1 MSKLNEMTISE
12 FTDVFNYLLD
22 NNKQLQEKGL
32 TPIAIGLEGAAGIG
46 KTSLIQQ
53 VAEKRGMTLCKLNLA
68 QLEEVGDL
76 VGFPQKEVLLTWTTK
91 NGEKKTKW
99 WPESLLKQVPQNV
112 TVTNHTRMGYATP
125 AWLPRE
131 ENPNGCILALDDYT
145 RASQLFMQA
154 TMELI
159 NEGKYI
165 SWSLPKNT
173 TICLTTNPDDG
184 EFSVQSLDS
193 AQKTRFVNFNLKL
206 NVNDWASWA
215 EFNQIDSRAINFCL
229 LYGEE
234 IFRKHNNVQTINPRA
249 YTTFCKAISG
259 IKDWNNDSSL
269 GLILNLAKGCFLNDS
284 DNVVGTLFTT
294 FIAQKL
300 DRLVQPSDML
310 MQKWETVEPK
320 IHDCV
325 YDGEQFKPEIAS
337 ILAIR
342 LLNYI
347 MFYFSQKG
355 VKESVVQ
362 DRILEFIDNPRKLFS
377 DDLLFHI
384 IKTIIAKFPAKTTK
398 LLLNAKIRNK
408 ITI

>member
-1 MSKLNEMTISE
+1 MGKLNEMTISE
-12 FTDVFNYLLD
+12 FTGVLNYLLD
-22 NNKQLQEKGL
+22 NNKKLQEEGQ
-32 TPIAIGLEGAAGIG
+32 TPIAIGIEGADGIG

-53 VAEKRGMTLCKLNLA
+53 VAEERGMTLCKLNLA

-76 VGFPQKEVLLTWTTK
+76 VGFPQKEVMLQWK
-91 NGEKKTKW
+91 NKEGMTKTKW
-99 WPESLLKQVPQNV
+99 WPENLLSKVPQNV
-112 TVTNHTRMGYATP
+112 TVTNNTRMGYAAP

-131 ENPNGCILALDDYT
+131 ENPNGTILALDDYT
-145 RASQLFMQA
+145 RSNQLFMQA

-184 EFSVQSLDS
+184 EFAVQSLDS
-193 AQKTRFVNFNLKL
+193 AQKTRFINFNLKL

-215 EFNQIDSRAINFCL
+215 EFNNVDSRAINFCL

-234 IFRKHNNVQTINPRA
+234 IFKKHNNIQTINPRA

-259 IKDWNNDSSL
+259 IKNWNDDKSL
-269 GLILNLAKGCFLNDS
+269 ALILNISKGCFLNDS

-300 DRLVQPSDML
+300 DKLVQPQDML
-310 MQKWETVEPK
+310 MQKWDTVEPK
-320 IHDCV
+320 IYDCV
-325 YDGEQFKPEIAS
+325 YEGDKFKPEIAS

-342 LLNYI
+342 LLNYT
-347 MFYFSQKG
+347 MYYFSQKG
-355 VKESVVQ
+355 SKENVVQ
-362 DRILEFIDNPRKLFS
+362 DRLMDFVNNPRKLFS

-384 IKTIIAKFPAKTTK
+384 IKTVLAKYPAKTTK
-398 LLLNAKIRNK
+398 LLLNPSIRNK
-408 ITI
+408 VII

>member
-1 MSKLNEMTISE
+1 MKKLNEMTLSE
-12 FTDVFNYLLD
+12 FTEVFNYLLD
-22 NNKQLQEKGL
+22 NNRELQEKGL
-32 TPIAIGLEGAAGIG
+32 TPIAIGLEGEAGIG
-46 KTSLIQQ
+46 KTSLIQEI
-53 VAEKRGMTLCKLNLA
+53 AEKRGMTLCKLNLA
-68 QLEEVGDL
+68 QLEEVGDM
-76 VGFPQKEVLLTWTTK
+76 VGFPQKEVMLQWKTK
-91 NGEKKTKW
+91 DGQTKTKW
-99 WPESLLKQVPQNV
+99 WPENLLNRVPSNV
-112 TVTNHTRMGYATP
+112 TVTSHTRMGYATP

-131 ENPNGCILALDDYT
+131 ENPNGVILCLDDYS

-165 SWSLPKNT
+165 SWELPKNT
-173 TICLTTNPDDG
+173 TICLTTNPEDG
-184 EFSVQSLDS
+184 SYSVQSLDN

-206 NVNDWASWA
+206 NINDWANWA
-215 EFNQIDSRAINFCL
+215 EFNKIESRCINFAL
-229 LYGEE
+229 LYGSE
-234 IFRKHNNVQTINPRA
+234 IFKKHNGVQTINPRA

-259 IKDWNNDSSL
+259 IKNWDNDQSL
-269 GLILNLAKGCFLNDS
+269 ALILNISKGCFLNDS

-294 FIAQKL
+294 FISQRL
-300 DRLVQPSDML
+300 DKLVQPKDML
-310 MQKWETVEPK
+310 EQKWETVEPK

-325 YDGEQFKPEIAS
+325 YDGEHFKPEIAS

-347 MFYFSQKG
+347 MVYFSQKG

-362 DRILEFIDNPRKLFS
+362 DRLLDFIDNKRKLFS

-384 IKTIIAKFPAKTTK
+384 IKTVIAKYPAKTNK

-408 ITI
+408 VII

>member
-1 MSKLNEMTISE
+1 MDNLNEMTISE
-12 FTDVFNYLLD
+12 FTGVLNYLLD
-22 NNKQLQEKGL
+22 NNRELQDKGL
-32 TPIAIGLEGAAGIG
+32 TPIAIGIEGEAGIG

-53 VAEKRGMTLCKLNLA
+53 IAEQRGMTLCKLNLS

-76 VGFPQKEVLLTWTTK
+76 CGFPQKEVLLQWKSKDGTL
-91 NGEKKTKW
+91 KTKW
-99 WPESLLKQVPQNV
+99 WPENLKDSIPAGV
-112 TVTNHTRMGYATP
+112 TVTNKTRMGYASP
-125 AWLPRE
+125 AWLPKE
-131 ENPNGCILALDDYT
+131 ENPNGCILCLDDYT
-145 RASQLFMQA
+145 RSNQLFMQA

-184 EFSVQSLDS
+184 QFSVTSLDS
-193 AQKTRFVNFNLKL
+193 AQKTRFINFNLKL
-206 NVNDWASWA
+206 NVKDWASWA
-215 EFNQIDSRAINFCL
+215 EFNHVDSRAINFCL
-229 LYGEE
+229 LYGDE
-234 IFRKHNNVQTINPRA
+234 IFKKHNGVQTINPRA

-259 IKDWNNDSSL
+259 IKDWNDDASL
-269 GLILNLAKGCFLNDS
+269 GLILNISKGCFLNDK
-284 DNVVGTLFTT
+284 DNVVGSLFTT

-300 DRLVQPSDML
+300 DKLVSPDDML

-320 IHDCV
+320 IYDCV
-325 YDGEQFKPEIAS
+325 WENGRFKPEIAS

-347 MFYFSQKG
+347 MLYFSQKG

-362 DRILEFIDNPRKLFS
+362 DRLLDFIDNQRKLFS

-384 IKTIIAKFPAKTTK
+384 IKTVISKYPAKTTK
-398 LLLNAKIRNK
+398 LMLNSKIRNK
-408 ITI
+408 VIL